1 MPNIKSYSLALSQ
14 AIKFCAVSIV
24 ILVLAACSSLISSQT
39 GKLADGLSSAVLNS
53 EDLQTVEQGA
63 PAYLLLIDGLIESSP
78 NDVSLLTTGAR
89 LNGAYAAAFVEDDAR
104 SKAMNQKALN
114 YAKAAA
120 CTQNPSL
127 CKVQSIEFQALEK
140 AVAEQSAIEPLYI
153 LGVAWLGWLQ
163 AHSDDW
169 NAVAQL
175 SRAKL
180 CLDRVVQLDETY
192 DGGNAH
198 LYLGGIATLL
208 PPAMGG
214 QPELGKQHFE
224 AAIKFS
230 EGKNLLAKV
239 IYAQQYARL
248 VFDQELHDR
257 LLNEVL
263 ASDPKIPGLTLSN
276 LAAKQQAQILLDES
290 AEYF

>member
-1 MPNIKSYSLALSQ
+1 M
-14 AIKFCAVSIV
+14 
-24 ILVLAACSSLISSQT
+24 
-39 GKLADGLSSAVLNS
+39 LNS
-53 EDLQTVEQGA
+53 EDMQTVEQGA

-78 NDVSLLTTGAR
+78 EDASLLTTGAR

-114 YAKAAA
+114 YAKGAA
-120 CTQNPSL
+120 CAQNSSL
-127 CKVQSIEFQALEK
+127 CNVQTVEFQTLEK
-140 AVAEQSAIEPLYI
+140 AVAQETAIEPLYV

-180 CLDRVVQLDETY
+180 CLDRVLELDEAH

-224 AAIKFS
+224 AAIRLSK
-230 EGKNLLAKV
+230 GKNLLAKV

-248 VFDQELHDR
+248 VFDQDLHDR

-263 ASDPKIPGLTLSN
+263 ASNPQVPGLTLSN
-276 LAAKQQAQILLDES
+276 LAAQDQAQVLLDES
-290 AEYF
+290 SEYF

>member
-1 MPNIKSYSLALSQ
+1 MALT
-14 AIKFCAVSIV
+14 ACGSIV
-24 ILVLAACSSLISSQT
+24 SSQT
-39 GKLADGLSSAVLNS
+39 GKLADGLTNAVLNS
-53 EDLQTVEQGA
+53 EDLETVAQGA

-78 NDVSLLTTGAR
+78 EDASLLTTGAR

-114 YAKAAA
+114 YAKSAA
-120 CTQNPSL
+120 CAQNSSL
-127 CKVQSIEFQALEK
+127 CNVQTVDFQALEK
-140 AVAEQSAIEPLYI
+140 VVAEETAIEPLYV

-180 CLDRVVQLDETY
+180 CLDRVVNLDEAH

-224 AAIKFS
+224 AAIRLS
-230 EGKNLLAKV
+230 DGKNLLAKV

-248 VFDQELHDR
+248 VFDRDLHDR
-257 LLNEVL
+257 LLTEVL
-263 ASDPKIPGLTLSN
+263 ASNPQAPGLTLSN
-276 LAAKQQAQILLDES
+276 LAAQDQARVLLDES

>member
-1 MPNIKSYSLALSQ
+1 MALS
-14 AIKFCAVSIV
+14 ACGSI
-24 ILVLAACSSLISSQT
+24 ISAQT
-39 GKLADGLSSAVLNS
+39 GKLADGLSNAVLNS

-63 PAYLLLIDGLIESSP
+63 PAYLLLIDGLIDSSP
-78 NDVSLLTTGAR
+78 RDASLLTTGAR
-89 LNGAYAAAFVEDDAR
+89 LNGAYAAAFVQNDAR
-104 SKAMNQKALN
+104 SKAMNEKALA
-114 YAKAAA
+114 YAKRAA
-120 CTQNPSL
+120 CIHNKAL
-127 CKVQSIEFQALEK
+127 CDVQISEFHALEK
-140 AVAEQSAIEPLYI
+140 AVAEETAIEPLYV

-180 CLDRVVQLDETY
+180 CLDRVVELDEAH

-224 AAIKFS
+224 AAIRLS
-230 EGKNLLAKV
+230 AGKNLLAKV

-248 VFDQELHDR
+248 VFDQQLHDR
-257 LLNEVL
+257 LLNEVM
-263 ASDPKIPGLTLSN
+263 ASDPQAPGLTLSN
-276 LAAKQQAQILLDES
+276 LAAKQQARILLDES

>member
-1 MPNIKSYSLALSQ
+1 MMLTA
-14 AIKFCAVSIV
+14 CGSI
-24 ILVLAACSSLISSQT
+24 ISSQT
-39 GKLADGLSSAVLNS
+39 GKLADGLTNAVLNS
-53 EDLQTVEQGA
+53 QDLTTVEQGA

-78 NDVSLLTTGAR
+78 KDPSLLTTGAK
-89 LNGAYAAAFVEDDAR
+89 LNGAYAAAFVENEAR
-104 SKAMNQKALN
+104 GKAMNQKALN
-114 YAKAAA
+114 YAKEAA
-120 CTQNPSL
+120 CVQNTSL
-127 CKVQSIEFQALEK
+127 CNVQTIEFQTLEN
-140 AVAEQSAIEPLYI
+140 AIAEETAIEPLYV

-180 CLDRVVQLDETY
+180 CLERVIELDEAH

-198 LYLGGIATLL
+198 LYLGGMATLL

-214 QPELGKQHFE
+214 QPELGKKHFE
-224 AAIKFS
+224 AAIQLS

-248 VFDQELHDR
+248 VFDQDLHDR
-257 LLNEVL
+257 LLNEVM
-263 ASDPKIPGLTLSN
+263 ASEPEVPGLTLSN
-276 LAAKQQAQILLDES
+276 LAAKQQAKVLLDES

>member
-1 MPNIKSYSLALSQ
+1 MLNIKICSLTVYQSLKIF
-14 AIKFCAVSIV
+14 AIGIV
-24 ILVLAACSSLISSQT
+24 VTTLTACSSLISSQT
-39 GKLADGLSSAVLNS
+39 SKLADGLTNAVLNS
-53 EDLQTVEQGA
+53 EDLETVAQGA
-63 PAYLLLIDGLIESSP
+63 PAYLLLIDGLIESAP
-78 NDVSLLTTGAR
+78 DDASLLTTGAK
-89 LNGAYAAAFVEDDAR
+89 LNGAYAAAFVDDDAR

-114 YAKAAA
+114 YAKGAA
-120 CTQNPSL
+120 CSQNASL
-127 CKVQSIEFQALEK
+127 CNVQTIEFQVLEK
-140 AVAEQSAIEPLYI
+140 AVLEATSIEPLYV

-169 NAVAQL
+169 NAIAQL

-180 CLDRVVQLDETY
+180 LLDRVVELDGAH

-224 AAIKFS
+224 TAIALS

-248 VFDQELHDR
+248 VFDQDLHDR

-263 ASDPKIPGLTLSN
+263 TSDPQVPGLTLSN
-276 LAAKQQAQILLDES
+276 LAAKQQAQVLLDES

>member
-1 MPNIKSYSLALSQ
+1 MTLS
-14 AIKFCAVSIV
+14 ACGSI
-24 ILVLAACSSLISSQT
+24 ISSQT
-39 GKLADGLSSAVLNS
+39 GKLADGLTNAVLNS
-53 EDLQTVEQGA
+53 EDLETVEQGA

-78 NDVSLLTTGAR
+78 DDASLLTTGAR

-104 SKAMNQKALN
+104 SKAMNEKALI
-114 YAKAAA
+114 YAKSAA
-120 CTQNPSL
+120 CAQNPSL
-127 CKVQSIEFQALEK
+127 CNVQTIKFQVLEK
-140 AVAEQSAIEPLYI
+140 AVAQETDIEPLYV

-180 CLDRVVQLDETY
+180 CLDRVVELDETH

-224 AAIKFS
+224 AAIKLS
-230 EGKNLLAKV
+230 KGRNLLAKV

-248 VFDQELHDR
+248 VFDQDLHDR
-257 LLNEVL
+257 LLNEVM
-263 ASDPKIPGLTLSN
+263 ASDPQVPGLTLSN
-276 LAAKQQAQILLDES
+276 LAAKHQAQVLLDES